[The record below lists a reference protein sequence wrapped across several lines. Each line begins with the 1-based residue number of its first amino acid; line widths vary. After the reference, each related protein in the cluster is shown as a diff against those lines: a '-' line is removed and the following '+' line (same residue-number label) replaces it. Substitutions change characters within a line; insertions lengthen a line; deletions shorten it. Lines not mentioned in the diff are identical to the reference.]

1 MEKGITARHCPA
13 LIPPFYYH
21 LTPFNGSPHFPSSSA
36 HTICSQPPSSDSV
49 KSVIQP
55 GLSRWGGRVLGGV
68 TSMVV
73 LGGVRPFSDPNFI
86 YSPQLDSGGP
96 LCWDWWPAVV
106 RETNTLLK
114 QAYMN
119 ITGRLVMPF
128 MDVSQMTAFLESK
141 CILVQCFH
149 CVNDK
154 IHYKS
159 TLKFMKV
166 IKIPNRV
173 SFPPCIVFNSIPTW
187 KWRLW
192 KWHFQHFW

>member
-1 MEKGITARHCPA
+1 MDIQVLRLTSTCTRYIRERCPDSMSSVFVPCRFFFFSSLSPIRIIRDPREEQRGRERKRAEDWNKGNGQRGVIVEKGITARHCPA

-96 LCWDWWPAVV
+96 LC
-106 RETNTLLK
+106 
-114 QAYMN
+114 
-119 ITGRLVMPF
+119 
-128 MDVSQMTAFLESK
+128 
-141 CILVQCFH
+141 
-149 CVNDK
+149 
-154 IHYKS
+154 
-159 TLKFMKV
+159 
-166 IKIPNRV
+166 
-173 SFPPCIVFNSIPTW
+173 
-187 KWRLW
+187 
-192 KWHFQHFW
+192 